1 VLSHSAPRRVDTIEI
16 EPAIIAGALSFAPRV
31 LRPYRD
37 ARSFLNIEDAK
48 SYFARHGRRYDVI
61 LSEPSNPW
69 VNGVATLFT
78 TEFYRDT
85 KRYLAPGGLFV
96 QWIQHYEFNDR
107 LLASVL
113 AAMAENFADFEVYEC
128 SLGDLLIVAV
138 AEGKVP
144 LIGEMP
150 KNEPIFLEQLKRVG
164 ITGREHLAVRRIGAK
179 RELMQYL
186 APLAAPVNSDFYPF
200 VQLEATRARF
210 ANRSA
215 TATLQLSLSPLPLN
229 EMLARREPEYLRE
242 PPPTRGAKQL
252 ALQGQAL
259 DFQRILLDPAADPL
273 DIEAPE
279 LRALLLTLKRPS
291 ALCNPAPSRYLLD
304 QLHAA
309 AELTLARLAPERRH
323 PVWVEPRWTG
333 CAPERISPQVRERLD
348 VYRAIAV
355 RDGARMLGLAGG
367 MLDSQKIE
375 GYAWARFLL
384 TTAMLGAHASG
395 NSAEATRLWNK
406 HGPALYPDGLY
417 PIEVVYVANWKG

>member
-1 VLSHSAPRRVDTIEI
+1 VS
-16 EPAIIAGALSFAPRV
+16 
-31 LRPYRD
+31 RPYRD
-37 ARSFLNIEDAK
+37 ARSFLYFEDAK
-48 SYFARHGRRYDVI
+48 SYFARHGNRYDVI

-69 VNGVATLFT
+69 VNGVASLFT
-78 TEFYRDT
+78 TEYYRDT

-107 LLASVL
+107 LLGSVL

-128 SLGDLLIVAV
+128 SIGDLLIVAV

-144 LIGEMP
+144 PIGEMP
-150 KNEPIFLEQLKRVG
+150 KDEPIFLEQLKRVG
-164 ITGREHLAVRRIGAK
+164 VAGREHIAVRRVGAK

-215 TATLQLSLSPLPLN
+215 IATLQLSLSALPLN

-259 DFQRILLDPAADPL
+259 DFHRILLDPAANPL

-279 LRALLLTLKRPS
+279 PRGFLLALKRPG
-291 ALCNPAPSRYLLD
+291 ALCDPAPSRYLLD
-304 QLHAA
+304 QLQGA
-309 AELTLARLAPERRH
+309 AELTLVRLALERRR
-323 PVWVEPRWTG
+323 PIWIEPRWTG
-333 CAPERISPQVRERLD
+333 CAPEKMSPLVRERLD
-348 VYRAIAV
+348 VYGAIAL
-355 RDGARMLGLAGG
+355 RDGARMLSLAGG
-367 MLDSQKIE
+367 MLDTQKIE

-395 NSAEATRLWNK
+395 NSGEATRLWKK
-406 HGPALYPDGLY
+406 HGRALYPDGLV
-417 PIEVVYVANWKG
+417 PSEVVYVANWKG